1 MTIWLLISLRYLPK
15 GRLTKGLIALMDLL
29 SIGRL
34 PIGLLPIGLLAK
46 GLLLP
51 IALLAKGLLAKGL
64 LAICWRWDVSLSHA
78 WAWMAIGWLRCL
90 AIPCKRG

>member
-15 GRLTKGLIALMDLL
+15 GRLAKGLDLL

-90 AIPCKRG
+90 AIPLRTGLNED